1 MVLEKRFFE
10 RDSSHLNLEAYDQL
24 DELHPQR
31 IHFPPLSAK
40 GVGVISSGGDIIF
53 IGISIS

>member
-10 RDSSHLNLEAYDQL
+10 CDSSHLNLEAYDQL
-24 DELHPQR
+24 DELQLQR

-40 GVGVISSGGDIIF
+40 GVLVISSGGDIIF
-53 IGISIS
+53 MGISVS